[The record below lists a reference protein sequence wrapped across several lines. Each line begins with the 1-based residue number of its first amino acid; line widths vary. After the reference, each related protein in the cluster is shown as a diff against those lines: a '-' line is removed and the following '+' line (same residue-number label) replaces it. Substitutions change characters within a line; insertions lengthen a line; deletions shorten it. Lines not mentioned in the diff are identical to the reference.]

1 MSANPAGVGPIVRLG
16 DDRIRLELLPAVG
29 ARIHRLQVDG
39 HDVIRSPADLA
50 RHLDDPWYWGSYP
63 MAPWCNRIAPG
74 RMVVAG
80 RELDLPVNFPDGTA
94 IHGQVARA
102 AWDQVD
108 AGTFRIR
115 AGGDGWP
122 WPYEVEQRFAIAGT
136 TLDLTLALAN
146 LADDPMPAGIGIH
159 PWFRKPLHVAIGARA
174 VHADNLATE
183 AEPVAVS
190 GLTDR
195 RRLEPM
201 PDDLDGTW
209 ADLTEPPIELSW
221 PETGL
226 GAVIGFDA
234 PTRFVTAASPAVV
247 DAVAVEPQTHAPAG
261 IRRLIDDEPGALALL
276 PAGEHLTLAIRMT
289 FDGGQS

>member
-1 MSANPAGVGPIVRLG
+1 VTPTGGVGPIVRFG

-29 ARIHRLQVDG
+29 ARIHRMQVDG
-39 HDVIRSPADLA
+39 NDVIRTPVDVA

-63 MAPWCNRIAPG
+63 MAPWCNRITPG
-74 RMVVAG
+74 RTTVAG
-80 RELDLPVNFPDGTA
+80 RELNVPVNFPDGTA
-94 IHGQVARA
+94 IHGQVAQA

-108 AGTFRIR
+108 EGTFRIR

-122 WPYEVEQRFAIAGT
+122 WPYEVEQRFRIDGP
-136 TLDLTLALAN
+136 TLELTLALAN

-159 PWFRKPLHVAIGARA
+159 PWFRKPLRVAIGARS
-174 VHADNLATE
+174 VHADNLAT
-183 AEPVAVS
+183 APEPTLVS

-209 ADLTEPPIELSW
+209 VDLTEPPIELAW

-226 GAVIGFDA
+226 HALISFDA
-234 PTRFVTAASPAVV
+234 PTRVVTAASPANV

-261 IRRLIDDEPGALALL
+261 IRRLLAGEPGALGLL
-276 PAGEHLTLAIRMT
+276 PGGETLTLAIRIA
-289 FDGGQS
+289 FDGGKT